1 MRHVRVG
8 CLRYADVSLIQ
19 IGGIPFSD
27 TAGKGLTM
35 KAKEFI
41 KRLLDNVE
49 NYICQ
54 FLLSFFIILLFIQ
67 IIFREVFSMNI
78 SWGEELARFSFV
90 WFVFFGASFA
100 ARLAAHNRVTIQ
112 FRWFSKKTAN
122 YIEAFADLIW
132 IVFNIVIIYKS
143 IFLINSMLQ
152 FPYISPTLGWS
163 MAYIYMIFPLSF
175 SVMTIRIIQ
184 VNYLKIVKGIDIR
197 DPDKIEVDGDM
208 RSAGK
213 GEGTP

>member
-1 MRHVRVG
+1 
-8 CLRYADVSLIQ
+8 
-19 IGGIPFSD
+19 
-27 TAGKGLTM
+27 M
-35 KAKEFI
+35 KAKEIF

-49 NYICQ
+49 SYICQ
-54 FLLSFFIILLFIQ
+54 FLLSFFIILLFVQ
-67 IIFREVFSMNI
+67 IISREVFSVNI

-132 IVFNIVIIYKS
+132 IFFNIVIIYKS

-152 FPYISPTLGWS
+152 YPYISPTLGWS

-175 SVMTIRIIQ
+175 SVDDHSNHSGQLSENRQ
-184 VNYLKIVKGIDIR
+184 RHRY
-197 DPDKIEVDGDM
+197 P
-208 RSAGK
+208 RSGQNRSRR
-213 GEGTP
+213 GNGGCRYR